1 MIQQIKSKLAAF
13 HNDVSKKEKKIK
25 PAWFFFLLFLLFA
38 SCQEEEG
45 DSLLGKSPLARMAI
59 PI

>member
-25 PAWFFFLLFLLFA
+25 PKKTKNEQITPRMSFKMVSKMLFIFMI
-38 SCQEEEG
+38 
-45 DSLLGKSPLARMAI
+45 GK
-59 PI
+59 

>member
-38 SCQEEEG
+38 SCQEEG
-45 DSLLGKSPLARMAI
+45 DSLLGKSPLARMAV

>member
-25 PAWFFFLLFLLFA
+25 PAWFFLLFLLFV
-38 SCQEEEG
+38 SCQEEG
-45 DSLLGKSPLARMAI
+45 DSLLGR
-59 PI
+59 